1 MTGLGWE
8 QSSLYQA
15 LLKESERLK
24 AKLRSYGQQ
33 KAKLVEPA
41 LASAESR
48 FKEEAKGEVIYLK
61 SDGESEKDRKP
72 FGGTRI
78 RRKPKVLGKFARHLT
93 RLEFRHT
100 SRQIRKARFRPP
112 VYCCEVPLLGRSCS
126 SRSLCLNFISGSA
139 ILWASPTQSSFKFVD
154 VLIKNAK
161 SSFTRQNKS
170 AVHAQDNRRSKNP
183 VYQFPMIREFMI

>member
-15 LLKESERLK
+15 LLKKSERLK

-48 FKEEAKGEVIYLK
+48 FKEEAKGEVIYVK
-61 SDGESEKDRKP
+61 SDEESEKDRKP
-72 FGGTRI
+72 FGGTQI
-78 RRKPKVLGKFARHLT
+78 RRKPKVLGKFARH
-93 RLEFRHT
+93 F
-100 SRQIRKARFRPP
+100 RKARFRPP
-112 VYCCEVPLLGRSCS
+112 VYSCEVPLLGRSCS

-139 ILWASPTQSSFKFVD
+139 ILWASPTQSPFKFVD
-154 VLIKNAK
+154 VLIIKMPKAHSHDK
-161 SSFTRQNKS
+161 IKVPCMLRTIEDPRIQFTN
-170 AVHAQDNRRSKNP
+170 
-183 VYQFPMIREFMI
+183 FP